1 MFFLAALGF
10 HRCESFSLVGASRGY
25 SSCSVWVSHC
35 DGFFTLVGGS
45 RMQAQELLYMG
56 LVALRHVGSFWTRDR
71 TACPLHWQADSQP
84 LDHEGGC
91 VLERACLFPCL
102 TPSYAYEAK
111 FLHACTAPCAVGE
124 LWYPPCPTSISRSAH
139 FPI

>member
-1 MFFLAALGF
+1 
-10 HRCESFSLVGASRGY
+10 
-25 SSCSVWVSHC
+25 
-35 DGFFTLVGGS
+35 
-45 RMQAQELLYMG
+45 MQAQELLYTG

-71 TACPLHWQADSQP
+71 AARPLHWKADSQP

-111 FLHACTAPCAVGE
+111 FLHACAAPRAVA
-124 LWYPPCPTSISRSAH
+124 PT
-139 FPI
+139 